1 MSELA
6 ELVRTNLSAGSIIA
20 LPLTFLGGIV
30 AGLNPC
36 CMALYPAAAATCCAT
51 ARDRQ
56 RLALGAAFAFVAGLA
71 LATTLL
77 GVFAAIAGSTI
88 RGLGGWARA
97 LIGFVPLVMGLH
109 VVGWLRI
116 PMPSAVRSGT
126 GPGLGGAFLA
136 GLLFSLVLAP
146 CGTPVLAGVLSYA
159 AYEGN
164 VAYGALL
171 LFLFG
176 LGAGVPVL
184 LFATATGR
192 VATRL
197 ERGSWRPW
205 VDRVTG
211 GVLVGVGFYL
221 LWTA

>member
-1 MSELA
+1 MSNLA
-6 ELVRTNLSAGSIIA
+6 ELLGANLSAGSLVA
-20 LPLTFLGGIV
+20 LPLTFLGGV
-30 AGLNPC
+30 VTGLNPC
-36 CMALYPAAAATCCAT
+36 CVALYPAAAATCCVT
-51 ARDRQ
+51 GRDRV
-56 RLALGAAFAFVAGLA
+56 RLAAGTAFAFVAGLA

-77 GVFAAIAGSTI
+77 GVFAALAGSTM
-88 RGLGGWARA
+88 RGLGGWARS
-97 LIGFVPLVMGLH
+97 LIGFVPLAMGVHLM
-109 VVGWLRI
+109 GWLRFPI
-116 PMPSAVRSGT
+116 PSFARSGT
-126 GPGLGGAFLA
+126 GSGLGGAFVA
-136 GLLFSLVLAP
+136 GLLLSLVLAP

-159 AYEGN
+159 AYEGK

-184 LFATATGR
+184 LIATVAGG

-197 ERGSWRPW
+197 DRGGWRPW

-211 GVLVGVGFYL
+211 GVLLGVGFYL